1 MSTPA
6 TRLQRSEGTVLVA
19 FKKRGYRTVLD
30 SLYQQG
36 CYQARFPKTDASQST
51 EAVLI
56 NTSGGLT
63 DGDSLSCTAEWQA
76 GTTAVITTQA
86 AERIY
91 RSREASA
98 RIETDLR
105 VGELASACWLPQETI
120 VFEGARL
127 DRSTTV
133 EMAGGASL
141 FAAEIVVLGRS
152 AMGEVVR
159 TSRLFDRWRI
169 RRAGELVFADAVLMD
184 DALARNLET
193 HCTRQAIADGAN
205 CFATLVYVAD
215 DRGKALDRI
224 RDILCEHDVVGGASE
239 MDRLIVARILANGCQ
254 GMRSV
259 VAAIF
264 EAVQGKSMQLPR
276 VWNC

>member
-1 MSTPA
+1 LSTPA
-6 TRLQRSEGTVLVA
+6 TRLQRSEGTVHVA

-36 CYQARFPKTDASQST
+36 CYQARFPNTEASQPA

-76 GTTAVITTQA
+76 ATTAVITTQA

-91 RSREASA
+91 RSRESSA

-127 DRSTTV
+127 HRSTTV

-159 TSRLFDRWRI
+159 TGRLFDRWRI
-169 RRAGELVFADAVLMD
+169 RRAGELVFADAVLLD

-193 HCTRQAIADGAN
+193 HCTRQAIAGGAN